1 MKPAW
6 SQHGHF
12 SLTWRGEVLVLR
24 LEGTW
29 NEVAAERLREEGGRL
44 AREHADRP
52 WGLLSDTA
60 AWEGATPEAL
70 DGIWAFFEDAL
81 AHGLVAAATVIPD
94 SFQALIIQPM
104 AARAAAMTNFH
115 GCASVAAAEAW
126 LKARGLSLGVD

>member
-1 MKPAW
+1 M
-6 SQHGHF
+6 
-12 SLTWRGEVLVLR
+12 LVLR

-29 NEVAAERLREEGGRL
+29 NEVAAARLRDEGGRL

-81 AHGLVAAATVIPD
+81 ASGLVAAATVIPD

-115 GCASVAAAEAW
+115 GCASVAEAEAW
-126 LKARGLSLGVD
+126 LQGRGLSLE

>member
-1 MKPAW
+1 MKSAW
-6 SQHGHF
+6 NQHGHF
-12 SLTWRGEVLVLR
+12 RLIWRGDVLVLS

-29 NEVAAERLREEGGRL
+29 SDVAAQRLREAGGRL

-52 WGLLSDTA
+52 WGLLSDTT

-104 AARAAAMTNFH
+104 AARTAAMTNFH
-115 GCASVAAAEAW
+115 GCASVADAEDW
-126 LKARGLSLGVD
+126 LRARGLSLGPA

>member
-1 MKPAW
+1 MTTPW
-6 SQHGHF
+6 NQHGRF
-12 SLTWRGEVLVLR
+12 SLTWRGDVLVLR

-29 NEVAAERLREEGGRL
+29 NEVAAMRLREQGGRL
-44 AREHADRP
+44 AHERAGRP

-81 AHGLVAAATVIPD
+81 QHGLVAAATVIPD

-104 AARAAAMTNFH
+104 AARAAHLTNFH
-115 GCASVAAAEAW
+115 GCTSVAEAEAW
-126 LKARGLSLGVD
+126 LRAQGLTLDS

>member
-1 MKPAW
+1 MTTPW
-6 SQHGHF
+6 NQHGRF

-29 NEVAAERLREEGGRL
+29 NEVAAKRLREQGGRL
-44 AREHADRP
+44 ARERAGRP

-81 AHGLVAAATVIPD
+81 QHGLVAAATVIPD

-104 AARAAAMTNFH
+104 AARAAHLTNFH
-115 GCASVAAAEAW
+115 GCSSVAEAEAW
-126 LKARGLSLGVD
+126 LRAQGLTLE